1 MSPRTKVL
9 VALVL
14 PQVAA
19 FYVVRRLVRELRDE
33 AGERIEGLMDG
44 LELAVL
50 DEMASWERAGQG
62 YVEPLDEG
70 WGPREAP

>member
-19 FYVVRRLVRELRDE
+19 FYVVRRLVRVLRDE

-50 DEMASWERAGQG
+50 DEMASWERAGF
-62 YVEPLDEG
+62 EDAADDG
-70 WGPREAP
+70 WAPRVAP